1 MNKIIESINDKNY
14 YTLVFDNIWENPL
27 SSKPTYLAVF
37 LYILTHAYKRDKE
50 FIFNNEKI
58 VVKRGQWLGSM
69 RKIAEHFGLS
79 ISSVQ
84 KICKYL
90 KSEHIIE
97 HQANT
102 KFTLFTVLNYDRY
115 QPKLNTKA
123 NTKRTPSETKDKD
136 NKDNNNNIYIL
147 SKDNIDDTR
156 QDNEA
161 LSDEREYGNHYVNLV
176 LHYYKKYKGE
186 QPIDKKPRY
195 QAYNIARKIL
205 GWIEKNK
212 EYADFL
218 YERVKNNYRPPVSL
232 FEHFLTKMFV
242 VLREKDF
249 FDKIKRLETF
259 YYHMKPIFEQYTA
272 NIVRAYEEYKILEER
287 KKLQEQ
293 EEKIKK
299 LKQEYYLAKGK
310 IRELEEGLSQDTSR
324 IPEHI
329 IQEAKKEIEKQRQK
343 MLEVKKQLEI
353 YGQTIA

>member
-136 NKDNNNNIYIL
+136 NKDN
-147 SKDNIDDTR
+147 
-156 QDNEA
+156 
-161 LSDEREYGNHYVNLV
+161 
-176 LHYYKKYKGE
+176 
-186 QPIDKKPRY
+186 
-195 QAYNIARKIL
+195 
-205 GWIEKNK
+205 K
-212 EYADFL
+212 EYIYKYGGTPEFKKNFL
-218 YERVKNNYRPPVSL
+218 EKLEEFKSSLAEQKSVKGIYCDWQAEAFRIANKL
-232 FEHFLTKMFV
+232 GIELTK
-242 VLREKDF
+242 
-249 FDKIKRLETF
+249 
-259 YYHMKPIFEQYTA
+259 
-272 NIVRAYEEYKILEER
+272 EYKARWLKLFKDAFSSNRRNLIYSAYSYLYDYP
-287 KKLQEQ
+287 KKLKN
-293 EEKIKK
+293 EEKIKLFFWK
-299 LKQEYYLAKGK
+299 FANPNLKA
-310 IRELEEGLSQDTSR
+310 I
-324 IPEHI
+324 
-329 IQEAKKEIEKQRQK
+329 
-343 MLEVKKQLEI
+343 
-353 YGQTIA
+353 